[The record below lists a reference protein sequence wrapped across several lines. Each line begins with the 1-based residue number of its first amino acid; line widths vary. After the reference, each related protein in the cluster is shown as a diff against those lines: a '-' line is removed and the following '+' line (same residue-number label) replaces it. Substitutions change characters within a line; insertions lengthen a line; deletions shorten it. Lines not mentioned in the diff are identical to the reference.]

1 MARYSITKKLDC
13 GYAEAIEKA
22 RAAFKG
28 EDFKILSEIDMAAHI
43 KKTLNKNFRQYA
55 ILGVCDPQ
63 LSYKALTVETDMG
76 LMIPFNIIVYE
87 NDEGGSTIA
96 AIDPVISMA
105 VIENPAIALV
115 AKEIRER
122 IEKAVGR
129 IS

>member
-1 MARYSITKKLDC
+1 MARYAITKKLDC
-13 GYAEAIEKA
+13 GYAEAVEKA
-22 RAAFKG
+22 RSAFRE
-28 EDFKILSEIDMAAHI
+28 EDFKVLSEIDMTEHI
-43 KKTLNKNFRQYA
+43 KKTLNKKFRQYA
-55 ILGVCDPQ
+55 ILGVCDPR